1 MKRFTAKTLDDAIV
15 LACQDYGI
23 LPDALNYSV
32 VEEKKGLFSKKVE
45 IEVYDLSDAIEFAQ
59 EYLVNAIATFGITA
73 TTKASLSDDIIKISI
88 NSDHNSI
95 LIGKNGRTLQALNEL
110 TKLAVSS
117 RFKKKY
123 RVLLDI
129 ADYKGDKYKRV
140 IHIAKRVAYEVQK
153 TRVDAA
159 LDPMT
164 ADERRVVHNALSRIR
179 NVTTD
184 SAGEGKRRHIV
195 VKYVP
200 GNYRKHEEKTNEVNS
215 TEE

>member
-23 LPDALNYSV
+23 LPDQLNYAII
-32 VEEKKGLFSKKVE
+32 EEKKGLFAKKVE

-59 EYLVNAIATFGITA
+59 EYLVNAISSFGITA
-73 TTKASLSDDIIKISI
+73 TTKASLSDDIIKITI

-117 RFKKKY
+117 RFKKRY

-140 IHIAKRVAYEVQK
+140 IHMAKRTAYEVQK
-153 TRVDAA
+153 THVDAE

-179 NVTTD
+179 NISTEST
-184 SAGEGKRRHIV
+184 GEGKKRHIV
-195 VKYVP
+195 IKYVAS
-200 GNYRKHEEKTNEVNS
+200 KKVEEEKDSSEEVS
-215 TEE
+215 E

>member
-23 LPDALNYSV
+23 LPDQLNYSII
-32 VEEKKGLFSKKVE
+32 EEKKGLFAKKVE

-59 EYLVNAIATFGITA
+59 EYLVNAISSFGITA
-73 TTKASLSDDIIKISI
+73 TTKATLSDDIIKITI

-117 RFKKKY
+117 RFKKRY

-140 IHIAKRVAYEVQK
+140 IHMAKRTAYEVQK
-153 TRVDAA
+153 THVDAE

-179 NVTTD
+179 NISTEST
-184 SAGEGKRRHIV
+184 GEGKKRHIV
-195 VKYVP
+195 IKYVAS
-200 GNYRKHEEKTNEVNS
+200 KKVEEVKESNEEVS
-215 TEE
+215 E

>member
-1 MKRFTAKTLDDAIV
+1 MKKFTAKTLEDAIV

-23 LPDALNYSV
+23 LPDQLNYSII
-32 VEEKKGLFSKKVE
+32 EEKKGLFAKKVE

-59 EYLVNAIATFGITA
+59 EYLVNAISTFGITA
-73 TTKASLSDDIIKISI
+73 TTKASLSDDIIKITI

-117 RFKKKY
+117 RFKKRY

-140 IHIAKRVAYEVQK
+140 IHMAKRTAYEVQK
-153 TRVDAA
+153 THVDAE

-179 NVTTD
+179 NISTEST
-184 SAGEGKRRHIV
+184 GEGKKRHIV
-195 VKYVP
+195 IKYVAS
-200 GNYRKHEEKTNEVNS
+200 KKVEEVKESNEEVS
-215 TEE
+215 E

>member
-23 LPDALNYSV
+23 LPDQLNYSII
-32 VEEKKGLFSKKVE
+32 EEKKGLFAKKVE

-59 EYLVNAIATFGITA
+59 EYLVNAISTFGITA
-73 TTKASLSDDIIKISI
+73 TTKASLSDDIIKITI

-117 RFKKKY
+117 RFKKRY

-129 ADYKGDKYKRV
+129 ADYQGDKYKRV
-140 IHIAKRVAYEVQK
+140 IHMAKRTAYEVQK
-153 TRVDAA
+153 THVDAE

-179 NVTTD
+179 NISTEST
-184 SAGEGKRRHIV
+184 GEGKKRHIV
-195 VKYVP
+195 IKYVAS
-200 GNYRKHEEKTNEVNS
+200 KKVEEVKDSNEEVS
-215 TEE
+215 E

>member
-23 LPDALNYSV
+23 LPDQLNYSII
-32 VEEKKGLFSKKVE
+32 EEKKGLFAKKVE

-59 EYLVNAIATFGITA
+59 EYLVNAISSFGITA
-73 TTKASLSDDIIKISI
+73 TTKASLSDDIIKITI

-117 RFKKKY
+117 RFKKRY

-140 IHIAKRVAYEVQK
+140 IHMAKRTAYEVQK
-153 TRVDAA
+153 THVDAE

-179 NVTTD
+179 NISTEST
-184 SAGEGKRRHIV
+184 GEGKKRHIV
-195 VKYVP
+195 IKYVAS
-200 GNYRKHEEKTNEVNS
+200 KKVEEVKDSNEEVS
-215 TEE
+215 E

>member
-23 LPDALNYSV
+23 LPDQLNYSII
-32 VEEKKGLFSKKVE
+32 EEKKGLFAKKVE

-59 EYLVNAIATFGITA
+59 EYLVNAISSFGITA
-73 TTKASLSDDIIKISI
+73 TTKASLSDDIIKITI

-117 RFKKKY
+117 RFKKRY

-140 IHIAKRVAYEVQK
+140 IHMAKRTAYEVQK
-153 TRVDAA
+153 THVDAE

-179 NVTTD
+179 NISTEST
-184 SAGEGKRRHIV
+184 GEGKKRHIV
-195 VKYVP
+195 IKYVAS
-200 GNYRKHEEKTNEVNS
+200 KKVEDEKDSSEELSE
-215 TEE
+215 

>member
-23 LPDALNYSV
+23 LPDQLNYSII
-32 VEEKKGLFSKKVE
+32 EEKKGLFAKKVE

-59 EYLVNAIATFGITA
+59 EYLVNAISTFGITA
-73 TTKASLSDDIIKISI
+73 TTKASLSDDIIKITI

-117 RFKKKY
+117 RFKKRY

-140 IHIAKRVAYEVQK
+140 IHMAKRTAYEVQK
-153 TRVDAA
+153 THVDAE

-179 NVTTD
+179 NISTEST
-184 SAGEGKRRHIV
+184 GEGKKRHIV
-195 VKYVP
+195 IKYVAS
-200 GNYRKHEEKTNEVNS
+200 KKVEEVKDSNEEVS
-215 TEE
+215 Q

>member
-23 LPDALNYSV
+23 LPDQLNYAII
-32 VEEKKGLFSKKVE
+32 EEKKGLFAKKVE

-59 EYLVNAIATFGITA
+59 EYLVNAISTFGITA
-73 TTKASLSDDIIKISI
+73 TTKASLSDDIIKITI

-117 RFKKKY
+117 RFKKRY

-140 IHIAKRVAYEVQK
+140 IHMAKRTAYEVQK
-153 TRVDAA
+153 THVDAE

-179 NVTTD
+179 NISTEST
-184 SAGEGKRRHIV
+184 GEGKKRHIV
-195 VKYVP
+195 IKYVAS
-200 GNYRKHEEKTNEVNS
+200 KKVEEVKDSNEEIS
-215 TEE
+215 E

>member
-23 LPDALNYSV
+23 LPDQLNYSII
-32 VEEKKGLFSKKVE
+32 EEKKGLFAKKVE

-59 EYLVNAIATFGITA
+59 EYLVNAISTFGITA
-73 TTKASLSDDIIKISI
+73 TTKASLSDDIIKITI
-88 NSDHNSI
+88 NSNHNSI

-117 RFKKKY
+117 RFKKRY

-140 IHIAKRVAYEVQK
+140 IHMAKRTAYEVQK
-153 TRVDAA
+153 THVDAE

-179 NVTTD
+179 NISTEST
-184 SAGEGKRRHIV
+184 GEGKKRHIV
-195 VKYVP
+195 IKYVAS
-200 GNYRKHEEKTNEVNS
+200 KKVEEVKDSNEEVS
-215 TEE
+215 E

>member
-23 LPDALNYSV
+23 LPDQLNYSII
-32 VEEKKGLFSKKVE
+32 EEKKGLFAKKVE

-59 EYLVNAIATFGITA
+59 EYLVNAISTFGITA
-73 TTKASLSDDIIKISI
+73 TTKASLSDDIIKITI

-117 RFKKKY
+117 RFKKRY

-140 IHIAKRVAYEVQK
+140 IHMAKRTAYEVQK
-153 TRVDAA
+153 THVDAE

-179 NVTTD
+179 NISTEST
-184 SAGEGKRRHIV
+184 GEGKKRHIV
-195 VKYVP
+195 IKYVAS
-200 GNYRKHEEKTNEVNS
+200 KKVEDEKDSSEELSE
-215 TEE
+215 

>member
-23 LPDALNYSV
+23 LPDQLNYSII
-32 VEEKKGLFSKKVE
+32 EEKKGLFAKKVE

-59 EYLVNAIATFGITA
+59 EYLVNAISSFGITA
-73 TTKASLSDDIIKISI
+73 TTKASLSDDIIKITI

-117 RFKKKY
+117 RFKKRY

-140 IHIAKRVAYEVQK
+140 IHMAKRTAYEVQK
-153 TRVDAA
+153 THVDAE

-179 NVTTD
+179 NISTEST
-184 SAGEGKRRHIV
+184 GEGKKRHIV
-195 VKYVP
+195 IKYVP
-200 GNYRKHEEKTNEVNS
+200 SKKVEEVKESNEEVS
-215 TEE
+215 E

>member
-23 LPDALNYSV
+23 LPDQLNYAII
-32 VEEKKGLFSKKVE
+32 EEKKGLFAKKVE

-59 EYLVNAIATFGITA
+59 EYLVNAISTFGITA
-73 TTKASLSDDIIKISI
+73 TTKASLSDDIIKITI

-117 RFKKKY
+117 RFKKRY

-140 IHIAKRVAYEVQK
+140 IHMAKRTAYEVQK
-153 TRVDAA
+153 THVDAE

-179 NVTTD
+179 NISTEST
-184 SAGEGKRRHIV
+184 GEGKKRHIV
-195 VKYVP
+195 IKYVAS
-200 GNYRKHEEKTNEVNS
+200 KKVEEEKDSSEEVS
-215 TEE
+215 E

>member
-23 LPDALNYSV
+23 LPDQLNYSII
-32 VEEKKGLFSKKVE
+32 EEKKGLFAKKVE

-59 EYLVNAIATFGITA
+59 EYLVNAISTFGITA
-73 TTKASLSDDIIKISI
+73 TTKASLSDDIIKITI

-117 RFKKKY
+117 RFKKRY

-140 IHIAKRVAYEVQK
+140 IHMAKRTAYEVQK
-153 TRVDAA
+153 THVDAE

-179 NVTTD
+179 NISTEST
-184 SAGEGKRRHIV
+184 GEGKKRHIV
-195 VKYVP
+195 IKYVAS
-200 GNYRKHEEKTNEVNS
+200 KKVEEVKDSNEEVS
-215 TEE
+215 E

>member
-23 LPDALNYSV
+23 LPDQLNYAII
-32 VEEKKGLFSKKVE
+32 EEKKGLFAKKVE

-59 EYLVNAIATFGITA
+59 EYLVNAISSFGITA
-73 TTKASLSDDIIKISI
+73 TTKASLSDDIIKITI

-117 RFKKKY
+117 RFKKRY

-140 IHIAKRVAYEVQK
+140 IHMAKRTAYEVQK
-153 TRVDAA
+153 THVDAE

-179 NVTTD
+179 NISTEST
-184 SAGEGKRRHIV
+184 GEGKKRHIV
-195 VKYVP
+195 IKYVASKKVEDV
-200 GNYRKHEEKTNEVNS
+200 NDSNEEVSE
-215 TEE
+215 

>member
-23 LPDALNYSV
+23 LPDQLNYSII
-32 VEEKKGLFSKKVE
+32 EEKKGLFAKKVE

-59 EYLVNAIATFGITA
+59 EYLVNAISSFGITA
-73 TTKASLSDDIIKISI
+73 TTKATLSDDIIKITI

-117 RFKKKY
+117 RFKKRY

-140 IHIAKRVAYEVQK
+140 IHMAKRTAYEVQK
-153 TRVDAA
+153 THVDAE

-179 NVTTD
+179 NISTEST
-184 SAGEGKRRHIV
+184 GEGKKRHIV
-195 VKYVP
+195 IKYVAS
-200 GNYRKHEEKTNEVNS
+200 KKVEEVKDSNEEVS
-215 TEE
+215 E

>member
-23 LPDALNYSV
+23 LPDQLNYSII
-32 VEEKKGLFSKKVE
+32 EEKKGLFAKKVE

-59 EYLVNAIATFGITA
+59 EYLVNAISSFGITA
-73 TTKASLSDDIIKISI
+73 TTKASLSDDIIKITI

-117 RFKKKY
+117 RFKKRY

-140 IHIAKRVAYEVQK
+140 IHMAKRTAYEVQK
-153 TRVDAA
+153 THVDAE

-179 NVTTD
+179 NISTEST
-184 SAGEGKRRHIV
+184 GEGKKRHIV
-195 VKYVP
+195 IKYVASKKVEVE
-200 GNYRKHEEKTNEVNS
+200 NDSSEEVSE
-215 TEE
+215 

>member
-23 LPDALNYSV
+23 LPDQLNYSII
-32 VEEKKGLFSKKVE
+32 EEKKGLFAKKVE

-59 EYLVNAIATFGITA
+59 EYLVNAISSFGITA
-73 TTKASLSDDIIKISI
+73 TTKASLSDDIIKITI

-117 RFKKKY
+117 RFKKRY

-140 IHIAKRVAYEVQK
+140 IHMAKRTAYEVQK
-153 TRVDAA
+153 THVDAE

-179 NVTTD
+179 NISTEST
-184 SAGEGKRRHIV
+184 GEGKKRHIV
-195 VKYVP
+195 IKYVASKKVEDEKDS
-200 GNYRKHEEKTNEVNS
+200 NEEVSE
-215 TEE
+215 

>member
-23 LPDALNYSV
+23 LPDQLNYAII
-32 VEEKKGLFSKKVE
+32 EEKKGLFAKKVE

-59 EYLVNAIATFGITA
+59 EYLVNAISSFGITA
-73 TTKASLSDDIIKISI
+73 TTKASLSDDIIKITI

-117 RFKKKY
+117 RFKKRY

-140 IHIAKRVAYEVQK
+140 IHMAKRTAYEVQK
-153 TRVDAA
+153 THVDAEP
-159 LDPMT
+159 DPMT

-179 NVTTD
+179 NISTEST
-184 SAGEGKRRHIV
+184 GEGKKRHIV
-195 VKYVP
+195 IKYVAS
-200 GNYRKHEEKTNEVNS
+200 KKVEDEKDSSEEVSE
-215 TEE
+215 

>member
-23 LPDALNYSV
+23 LPDQLNYSII
-32 VEEKKGLFSKKVE
+32 EEKKGLFAKKVE

-59 EYLVNAIATFGITA
+59 EYLVNAISTFGITA
-73 TTKASLSDDIIKISI
+73 TTKASLSDDIIKITI

-117 RFKKKY
+117 RFKKRY

-140 IHIAKRVAYEVQK
+140 IHMAKRTAYEVQK
-153 TRVDAA
+153 THVDAE

-179 NVTTD
+179 NISTEST
-184 SAGEGKRRHIV
+184 GEGKKRHIV
-195 VKYVP
+195 IKYVAS
-200 GNYRKHEEKTNEVNS
+200 KKVEVENDS
-215 TEE
+215 NKEVSE